1 MRAWLRNTAGGLPRT
16 YWYLWSG
23 MLINRVGAFAML
35 IMSVY
40 LTDERGASVSLAG
53 LVVGGYGIG
62 GVAGTLLGGVLADHW
77 GRRATL
83 FWAHTVA
90 AALMAALAFA
100 HHLAVI
106 AVLTVLLGIVHSM
119 PMPAFVAAIVD
130 VVPAERRSRAFNLQ
144 FWSFNLGMA
153 AAGLLAGVLAQVSYL
168 VLFLADAGATAV
180 TAIVIAWKVPETF
193 RRRDAASTNGG
204 LLTALTD
211 RTYLVFVGLT
221 LLLAVLSTQTSTI
234 MPLAMLSDGLSP
246 AAYGTV
252 VAISAALIVV
262 GQLFVPP
269 LIDGRRK
276 HTVLAAALLL
286 IGVGFG
292 ALAFADHLA
301 VYLIAAVIWTI
312 GSMLAAP
319 PNAEVNAELAP
330 EELRGRYQSVFALT
344 FPAAAFLTPA
354 LGGLSLERLG
364 DWHWIVVGALGVAAA
379 GGHLLTGPA
388 RDREAGR
395 RARPARELERVA
407 G

>member
-1 MRAWLRNTAGGLPRT
+1 MRAWLRNTAGGLPGT
-16 YWYLWSG
+16 YWYLWTG

-40 LTDERGASVSLAG
+40 LTDERGASASLAG

-90 AALMAALAFA
+90 AGLMAALAFTT
-100 HHLAVI
+100 HLGLI
-106 AVLTVLLGIVHSM
+106 AALTVLLGLVHSM

-153 AAGLLAGVLAQVSYL
+153 AAGLLAGLLAQASYL
-168 VLFLADAGATAV
+168 ALFLADAGATAV
-180 TAIVIAWKVPETF
+180 TAVVIAWKVPETF
-193 RRRDAASTNGG
+193 RRHAATRHNGG

-221 LLLAVLSTQTSTI
+221 FLLAALSTQTSTI
-234 MPLAMLSDGLSP
+234 MPLAMRADGLSP

-269 LIDGRRK
+269 LIDGHRK
-276 HTVLAAALLL
+276 HTVLATALGL
-286 IGVGFG
+286 IGIGFG

-301 VYLIAAVIWTI
+301 VYLLASVIWTI

-319 PNAEVNAELAP
+319 PNAEVNAELSP
-330 EELRGRYQSVFALT
+330 EELRGRYQSVFSLT
-344 FPAAAFLTPA
+344 FPAAAFITPA
-354 LGGLSLERLG
+354 LGGLSLDHIG
-364 DWHWIVVGALGVAAA
+364 SWHWIAVGSVGLVAAV
-379 GGHLLTGPA
+379 GHLLTGPS
-388 RDREAGR
+388 RDREAAR
-395 RARPARELERVA
+395 RALAVRELERVA